1 MKRWLSLLAWGGIIV
16 LGIVVGGIYGRD
28 LLRPPSVPKP
38 PTPPLEATAPAEELP
53 RVELTPT
60 PTSAPPPAPSPV
72 PVIADRPA
80 TPTPEPGGQVIA
92 LTPQPGAAGW
102 WASNDERLNRL
113 GDSYLYAGV
122 LDGQVFLS
130 AARFD
135 LQTVPRGAPIRQA
148 ELMLTGLRDDRLAR
162 LPGSLWSVQLL
173 ADNALSDWARSDFQG
188 LFNAPAAITLLP
200 SLAASDLGVGRTNRW
215 QLDQT
220 ALAWL
225 EQRLLAGDAGVIVR
239 IFGPTGGAGDL
250 FAWDSGMGPET
261 ARTGPQLLLS
271 LGPAPAT
278 PPALPTAVVLVGQLP
293 PTPANV
299 LTAAADALTATAVA
313 ATIGT
318 YTPTPYN
325 WVTPTP
331 LAANL
336 ETVQARASLLGL
348 PPVVIH
354 TPAPANAATVQA
366 AAAYATAVAMTTGTF
381 TPVPTGAVTAI
392 ILMPTPVPENV
403 MTAAAQMIAA
413 TDLARRVG
421 TSTPLPYNAVI
432 ATATPTLFVVTS
444 TPTPANAATVQAQAA
459 MATAAAL
466 TTGTWTPL
474 PRNAVTATPQPLL
487 LFLDEMPPTPAPTP
501 TPFGIPPELSGKI
514 LFLSDRSGT
523 TAVYAFDP
531 ATGRIALVSQPWVYD
546 MARAAEPRSPDGRFA
561 VVVQNRLERDTQV
574 PQLYIYSFQYGD
586 LRELTRTTGASYD
599 PAWSPQGDRVAFV
612 SLEPGNEEIYVISVD
627 GSNLQRLTQNTWEW
641 DKHPSW
647 SPDGTQ
653 IVFWSNRGSGRRQ
666 LWVMNADGSGQ
677 RTLFDSPFND
687 WDPVWVK

>member
-1 MKRWLSLLAWGGIIV
+1 MRRWLSLSLLGGIIV
-16 LGIVVGGIYGRD
+16 LGIAVGIVYGRD

-38 PTPPLEATAPAEELP
+38 PTPPLEATSPADELP

-60 PTSAPPPAPSPV
+60 PTPPPPPAPTPLQGV
-72 PVIADRPA
+72 ADRPA

-92 LTPQPGAAGW
+92 LAPQPGAAGW
-102 WASNDERLNRL
+102 WASGDTRTNRL

-122 LDGQVFLS
+122 LDNQVFLS

-135 LQTVPRGAPIRQA
+135 LQAVPRGAPIRQA
-148 ELMLTGLRDDRLAR
+148 ELTLTGLRDDRLAR
-162 LPGSLWSVQLL
+162 LPTSVWSVQLL
-173 ADNALSDWARSDFQG
+173 ADSALPDFARSDFQG
-188 LFNAPAAITLLP
+188 LFNAPAAITASAFSGRLGP
-200 SLAASDLGVGRTNRW
+200 GRGTGQSLATGSGCPG
-215 QLDQT
+215 
-220 ALAWL
+220 WL
-225 EQRLLAGDAGVIVR
+225 EQRLLAGDTAVIVR
-239 IFGPTGGAGDL
+239 IVGPTGGAGDL
-250 FAWDSGMGPET
+250 FAWDSGMGAAT
-261 ARTGPQLLLS
+261 SRAGPQLLLS

-354 TPAPANAATVQA
+354 TPAPANAATAQA
-366 AAAYATAVAMTTGTF
+366 LAAYATAVAVTTGTF
-381 TPVPTGAVTAI
+381 TPVPADAVTAI

-413 TDLARRVG
+413 TDFARRVG
-421 TSTPLPYNAVI
+421 TPTPLPYNAVI
-432 ATATPTLFVVTS
+432 ATATPTPFVVTS
-444 TPTPANAATVQAQAA
+444 TPTPANAATVQIQVAL
-459 MATAAAL
+459 ATAAAL

-487 LFLDEMPPTPAPTP
+487 LFLDEMPPTPGPSP

-514 LFLSDRSGT
+514 LFLSDRSGMT
-523 TAVYAFDP
+523 SVYAFDP

-546 MARAAEPRSPDGRFA
+546 MARAAEPRSPDGQFA
-561 VVVQNRLERDTQV
+561 VVVQNRLERDAQV

-586 LRELTRTTGASYD
+586 TRELTRTTGASYD
-599 PAWSPQGDRVAFV
+599 PAWSPRGDRVAFV
-612 SLEPGNEEIYVISVD
+612 SLEPGNEEIYVINVD

-647 SPDGTQ
+647 SPDGSQ